1 MRPFRGLPFSIIVA
15 GHFYEINEID
25 YHRSISCFQHCF
37 TESIGGII
45 MLSFSM
51 ALKSAEDFAKIKMR
65 SYCEFKQCFVFRGA
79 KPEEK
84 LYGAVYVT
92 VDRQTGKTDIY

>member
-1 MRPFRGLPFSIIVA
+1 MMF
-15 GHFYEINEID
+15 
-25 YHRSISCFQHCF
+25 
-37 TESIGGII
+37 
-45 MLSFSM
+45 SFSL

-84 LYGAVYVT
+84 LYGAVYAT
-92 VDRQTGKTDIY
+92 VDSQTGKNGYILGSDLPKTKWLPVEK